1 MSIKNG
7 INKGDLVYISAI
19 SPLDVLHDYGGKRA
33 RGMYN
38 TESEYKLSSLVGMV
52 GRLMGYREP
61 EGKNNKSGMTKAVVR
76 FTLPDNFFVFDEDM
90 RYYNRMYNPK
100 EDENKGVKTTKF
112 DVLFSTGVR
121 LEQVSLMPSDLRYGY
136 AVNELAREHVRG
148 ANSMP
153 DNDCWYE
160 SESDFIPETYS
171 TGKS

>member
-1 MSIKNG
+1 MSIKKG
-7 INKGDLVYISAI
+7 ISKGDLVYISSI
-19 SPLDVLHDYGGKRA
+19 SPKDVLHSYGGTRV
-33 RGMYN
+33 RGYCS
-38 TESEYKLSSLVGMV
+38 ESDYKLTSLVGMV

-61 EGKNNKSGMTKAVVR
+61 EGKNNKTGMTKAVVR

-100 EDENKGVKTTKF
+100 ADENKGVKMAKF

-148 ANSMP
+148 ASSMP
-153 DNDCWYE
+153 DNECWYE

>member
-1 MSIKNG
+1 MSIKKG
-7 INKGDLVYISAI
+7 INNGDLVYISAI
-19 SPLDVLHDYGGKRA
+19 SPKDELHNWGGTRA
-33 RGMYN
+33 RGSYCS
-38 TESEYKLSSLVGMV
+38 ESEYKLSSLVGMV

-61 EGKNNKSGMTKAVVR
+61 EGKHNKTGMTKAVVR

-100 EDENKGVKTTKF
+100 ADENKGVKTTKF

-153 DNDCWYE
+153 DNECWYE

>member
-1 MSIKNG
+1 MSIKKG
-7 INKGDLVYISAI
+7 ISKGDLVYISSI
-19 SPLDVLHDYGGKRA
+19 SPKDVLHSYGGTRV
-33 RGMYN
+33 RGYCS
-38 TESEYKLSSLVGMV
+38 ESDYKLSSLVGMV

-61 EGKNNKSGMTKAVVR
+61 EGKNNKTGMTKAVVR

-100 EDENKGVKTTKF
+100 ADENKGVKMAKF
-112 DVLFSTGVR
+112 DVLFSTGVK

-148 ANSMP
+148 ASSMP
-153 DNDCWYE
+153 DNECWYE

>member
-1 MSIKNG
+1 MSIKKG
-7 INKGDLVYISAI
+7 ISKGDLVYISSI
-19 SPLDVLHDYGGKRA
+19 SPKDVLHSYGGTRV
-33 RGMYN
+33 RGYCS
-38 TESEYKLSSLVGMV
+38 ESNYKLSRLVGMV
-52 GRLMGYREP
+52 GRLRGYREP
-61 EGKNNKSGMTKAVVR
+61 EGKNNKTGMTKAVVR

-100 EDENKGVKTTKF
+100 ADENKGVKMAKF
-112 DVLFSTGVR
+112 DVLFSTGVK

-148 ANSMP
+148 ASSMP
-153 DNDCWYE
+153 DNECWYE